1 MIADKMKALV
11 KNSSAIRAMFEE
23 GKEAAFFSN
32 NEELLD
38 KCSYYLAH
46 EQERAVIAELGLK
59 RCIASDYSNRGM
71 IRNILKAIYGS

>member
-1 MIADKMKALV
+1 MMAERTAEHL
-11 KNSSAIRAMFEE
+11 AMFEE

-46 EQERAVIAELGLK
+46 EQPQIAEDAETDG
-59 RCIASDYSNRGM
+59 D
-71 IRNILKAIYGS
+71 

>member
-1 MIADKMKALV
+1 
-11 KNSSAIRAMFEE
+11 MFEE

-46 EQERAVIAELGLK
+46 EQERAVIAELGL
-59 RCIASDYSNRGM
+59 NVV
-71 IRNILKAIYGS
+71 